1 MLFRSAQQG
10 LAVAKIVAQVL
21 ERRSRGHHY
30 QAAALADLVDCL
42 LGIGDDET
50 DAKDALETDWG
61 VDGLFSLCRVLRV
74 GCRRNG
80 ALLT

>member
-1 MLFRSAQQG
+1 MSE
-10 LAVAKIVAQVL
+10 VL
-21 ERRSRGHHY
+21 ECWSCRHDH

-74 GCRRNG
+74 GRRRTG